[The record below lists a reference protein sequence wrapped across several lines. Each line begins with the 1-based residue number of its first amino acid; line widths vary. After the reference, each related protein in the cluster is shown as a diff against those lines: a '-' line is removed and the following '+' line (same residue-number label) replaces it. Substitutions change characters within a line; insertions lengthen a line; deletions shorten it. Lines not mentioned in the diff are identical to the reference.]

1 MYFRAQDIQ
10 RLWVL
15 CSFDM
20 SLHSLYYFSL
30 FCIDVSEKESKAE
43 REMKFFTPFALVMMH
58 SIMFLMIHEVSSSD
72 DYLFCTTS
80 SGGCKFVFKGTQGAQ
95 KFE

>member
-1 MYFRAQDIQ
+1 
-10 RLWVL
+10 
-15 CSFDM
+15 
-20 SLHSLYYFSL
+20 
-30 FCIDVSEKESKAE
+30 
-43 REMKFFTPFALVMMH
+43 MKFFTPFALVMMH

-72 DYLFCTTS
+72 DYLFCTAS